1 MGKKILIV
9 DDSRTSRLHLKVPME
24 QAGYEVM
31 EAESGDHGIEVVS
44 GHPEKIDLIISD
56 YNMPDK
62 TGVEMVAEIRSMSDN
77 VNANADVI
85 FLTSDSSPIVRQE
98 CTDVKA
104 KAIVMKPIKPEAL
117 VKAVMKLIGQ

>member
-9 DDSRTSRLHLKVPME
+9 DDSRTARLHLKVPME

-31 EAESGDHGIEVVS
+31 EAENGEHGIEVVS
-44 GHPEKIDLIISD
+44 GHADKIDLIISD

-62 TGVEMVAEIRSMSDN
+62 TGVEMVAAIRAMDDN

-85 FLTSDSSPIVRQE
+85 FLTSDSSPVVRQE
-98 CTDVKA
+98 CAEVKA

-117 VKAVMKLIGQ
+117 VKAVVKLIGQ